1 MFILAVLSASFYT
14 SPRAIFLRQIIS
26 FHFPVQNLVTASH
39 YTEDRSPSPQ
49 WGSPSPGLCLP
60 LKLLP
65 LCTCYTPAWS
75 LPPLPTSSSSFRPQL
90 KLLLKWHFFKALPI
104 QIPSS
109 APQLS
114 HSSCDSLHDTGSSIR
129 SGTVSALLREVPPV
143 LSILSTHIVEYVRVK
158 A

>member
-75 LPPLPTSSSSFRPQL
+75 LPPCPRPPHPSDPSLSSYLNGTSSKRSRYKFP
-90 KLLLKWHFFKALPI
+90 LLHLSYHTARV
-104 QIPSS
+104 IPSTTLE
-109 APQLS
+109 APLGQGL
-114 HSSCDSLHDTGSSIR
+114 C
-129 SGTVSALLREVPPV
+129 LLCSEKY
-143 LSILSTHIVEYVRVK
+143 HQY
-158 A
+158 